1 MSDAVILCLC
11 NGLTD
16 AAIAQALAEGARR
29 RPGAVYAACGCKAQC
44 GTCVRE
50 VLAVIRAAPGMGLL
64 ARLT

>member
-29 RPGAVYAACGCKAQC
+29 PGAVYAACGCKAQC

-50 VLAVIRAAPGMGLL
+50 VLAAIRAAPGLGVPT
-64 ARLT
+64 RHT